1 VGLAPGTRL
10 AAYEVV
16 SLLGAGGMGE
26 VYRARDS
33 KLNRDVA
40 LKILPEAFALDDDRI
55 ARFRRE
61 AQVLAALNHP
71 NIAHIYGF
79 EDSGGTHALVL
90 ELVDGP
96 TLADCIAK
104 GPIPLDEALPI
115 AKQIA
120 EALEAAHEQGIIH
133 RDLKPANI
141 KVRDDGTVKVL
152 DFGLAKALEPA
163 STSSPLLTNSPTITT
178 PAQMTG
184 LGTILGTAAYM
195 SPEQASGKPIDRRAD
210 IWSFGVVVWE
220 MLTGIRLFNGET
232 VSHTL
237 ADVLRAEIDFA
248 RLPPTTPGAVR
259 DLLCRCLDRDSRRR
273 LRDVGDARL
282 TIEDTLSGRVT
293 DKGPTP
299 ARQGALASW
308 RRALP
313 WGVAIAC
320 VVALG
325 AALTMWAPWRT
336 EIHTAKPLQ
345 RFNVDFGAEVDIS
358 NAPGAG
364 SRIALSPDGSRMVH
378 MSNRRLFV
386 RKMDH
391 GELTELKGAEGGNAP
406 FFSPD
411 GKWIGF
417 IANGKLL
424 KVPAEGGSPTIICD
438 AGGGGTWG
446 DDGTI
451 VTVLQ
456 DRTGLLR
463 VPATGGTPTRLTKLE
478 AGEAMHSWPQS
489 LPGGKAVLFTSNGAT
504 NDGFNNATIE
514 VVTVNDGR
522 RKVIQ
527 HGGTFG
533 RYVPP
538 AEAHGTGHLIFA
550 HEGTLFAV
558 AFDVNALEERG
569 VPVPVIQNISTGS
582 GGAAQFA
589 LSRDGTLMYEPGG
602 VRGIETELRWLD
614 LSGKP
619 QPLALKTGNYR
630 SARLSPDGQ
639 KIALLLTTTGGQT
652 DLWTYDWQRDVT
664 TRLTFDGLSRRF
676 VWSPDGRSI
685 VFGGQTGMLWTRA
698 DGGSKPQ
705 LLTQSNNPQQ
715 PRSFTPDGTRLAFTE
730 TSGGS
735 GGQSGDIW
743 IMPVEHSGAGLRGGK
758 PEAFLQTPF
767 NEGQATFSPD
777 GRWLAYVSNEAGG
790 DSDGVYVR
798 AFPDNGGKWQVSNL
812 GGEPRWSRDGRNLFF
827 IDGEQRTILAVNSAT
842 NGGTFAADRAHV
854 WIPRQNEGIQDY
866 DITPDGKRAL
876 VLQRRGSATS
886 SPSQVI
892 LLVNFVDELTR
903 VAPATK

>member
-1 VGLAPGTRL
+1 
-10 AAYEVV
+10 V

-26 VYRARDS
+26 VYRARDT

-96 TLADCIAK
+96 TLADRIAR
-104 GPIPLDEALPI
+104 GPIPLDEAFPI

-163 STSSPLLTNSPTITT
+163 STTSPLLTNSPTITT

-259 DLLCRCLDRDSRRR
+259 DLLHRCLDRDSRRR

-282 TIEDTLSGRVT
+282 TIEDTLSGRVA
-293 DKGPTP
+293 DKGPLP
-299 ARQGALASW
+299 ARQGASASW

-313 WGVAIAC
+313 WGVAITC

-345 RFNVDFGAEVDIS
+345 RFNVELGANVNIS
-358 NAPGAG
+358 DAPGAG
-364 SRIALSPDGSRMVH
+364 SRIALSPDGSRLVL
-378 MSNRRLFV
+378 MSNRRLFL
-386 RKMDH
+386 RRMDRV
-391 GELTELKGAEGGNAP
+391 EMIELKGAEGANAP

-417 IANGKLL
+417 TANGKLL
-424 KVPAEGGSPTIICD
+424 KIPADGGAATVICE
-438 AGGGGTWG
+438 ASGAGTWG
-446 DDGTI
+446 EDGTI
-451 VTVLQ
+451 VSLLA

-478 AGEAMHSWPQS
+478 SGETVHAWPQS
-489 LPGGKAVLFTSNGAT
+489 LPGAKAVLFTSNRAN
-504 NDGFNNATIE
+504 NDGFNNARIE
-514 VVTVNDGR
+514 AVTLKDGR

-527 HGGTFG
+527 SGATYG
-533 RYVPP
+533 RYIQSATGP
-538 AEAHGTGHLIFA
+538 GHLIFA

-558 AFDVNALEERG
+558 AFDVDALEERG
-569 VPVPVIQNISTGS
+569 VPVPVVQGVATGS
-582 GGAAQFA
+582 GGAAQLA
-589 LSRDGTLMYEPGG
+589 LSHDGTLIYAPGG
-602 VRGIETELRWLD
+602 VRGIETELSWLD
-614 LSGKP
+614 PSGKP
-619 QPLALKTGNYR
+619 QPIALKAGNYR
-630 SARLSPDGQ
+630 SVRLSPDGK
-639 KIALLLTTTGGQT
+639 KIALVLTSPTNFT

-664 TRLTFDGLSRRF
+664 TRLTFDGSSRRF
-676 VWSPDGRSI
+676 AWSPDGRFI
-685 VFGGQTGMLWTRA
+685 VFGTGIQGGIFWTRA
-698 DGGSKPQ
+698 DGGSTPQ
-705 LLTQSNNPQQ
+705 PLTQSKTFQQ
-715 PRSFTPDGTRLAFTE
+715 PRSFTLDGTRLAFTE
-730 TSGGS
+730 TSQAS
-735 GGQSGDIW
+735 NGQSGDIW
-743 IMPVEHSGAGLRGGK
+743 IMPVERDGAGLRGGK
-758 PEAFLQTPF
+758 PEPFLQTPF
-767 NEGQATFSPD
+767 NEDQGAFSPD
-777 GRWLAYVSNEAGG
+777 GRWLAYSSNETGG
-790 DSDGVYVR
+790 DSGGVYVR
-798 AFPDNGGKWQVSNL
+798 SFPDKGGKWQLSNA
-812 GGEPRWSRDGRNLFF
+812 GGEPRWSRNGRDLFF
-827 IDGEQRTILAVNSAT
+827 IGNDERTILTVNYTA
-842 NGGTFAADRAHV
+842 NGGTFSADKARV
-854 WIPRQNEGIQDY
+854 WIPRQNEAIQDY
-866 DITPDGKRAL
+866 DITPDGTRAL
-876 VLQRRGSATS
+876 VLQRRGSDTS
-886 SPSQVI
+886 SSAQVI
-892 LLVNFVDELTR
+892 LLLNFADELTR
-903 VAPATK
+903 LAPATK

>member
-1 VGLAPGTRL
+1 
-10 AAYEVV
+10 
-16 SLLGAGGMGE
+16 MGE
-26 VYRARDS
+26 VYRARDT

-71 NIAHIYGF
+71 HIAHIYGF
-79 EDSGGTHALVL
+79 EDSGNTHALVL
-90 ELVDGP
+90 ELVEGP
-96 TLADCIAK
+96 TLADRMAK

-163 STSSPLLTNSPTITT
+163 SAMHPLVTNSPTITT

-195 SPEQASGKPIDRRAD
+195 SPEQAAGKPIDRRAD

-248 RLPPTTPGAVR
+248 RLPPATPEAVR
-259 DLLCRCLDRDSRRR
+259 DLLGRCLDRDSRRR
-273 LRDVGDARL
+273 LRDVGEARL
-282 TIEDTLSGRVT
+282 TIEDALSGRVS
-293 DKGPTP
+293 DASLSP
-299 ARQGALASW
+299 ASPGASASSW

-313 WGVAIAC
+313 WSVAIAC

-325 AALTMWAPWRT
+325 ATVAMWAPWRS
-336 EIHTAKPLQ
+336 EIHTGKPLQ
-345 RFNVDFGAEVDIS
+345 RFNVDFGADVDIS

-364 SRIALSPDGSRMVH
+364 SRIALSPDGSRLVY

-386 RKMDH
+386 RRLDR
-391 GELTELKGAEGGNAP
+391 GEVTELKGAEGANAP

-411 GKWIGF
+411 GRWIGF
-417 IANGKLL
+417 TANGKLL
-424 KVPAEGGSPTIICD
+424 KMPAEGGSPATICD
-438 AGGGGTWG
+438 AGGSGTWG

-451 VTVLQ
+451 VAVLR
-456 DRTGLLR
+456 DRTGLFR
-463 VPATGGTPTRLTKLE
+463 VAATGGTPTRLTKLE
-478 AGEAMHSWPQS
+478 AGEAVHSWPQS
-489 LPGGKAVLFTSNGAT
+489 LPGGKAVLFTSNSAN
-504 NDGFNNATIE
+504 NDGFNNAKIE
-514 VVTVNDGR
+514 AVTLKDGR

-527 HGGTFG
+527 YGGTYG
-533 RYVPP
+533 RFVPS
-538 AEAHGTGHLIFA
+538 ATGTGHLIFA

-558 AFDVNALEERG
+558 AFDLNALEERG
-569 VPVPVIQNISTGS
+569 VPVPVTQNISTGS

-589 LSRDGTLMYEPGG
+589 LSHDGMLMYQPGG

-619 QPLALKTGNYR
+619 QPIALKTGNYR
-630 SARLSPDGQ
+630 SVRLSPDGQ
-639 KIALLLTTTGGQT
+639 KIALSLTTAGGQT

-664 TRLTFDGLSRRF
+664 TRLTFDGQSRRF
-676 VWSPDGRSI
+676 VWSPDGRFI
-685 VFGGQTGMLWTRA
+685 VFGTQRGILWTRA
-698 DGGSKPQ
+698 DGGSTPQ
-705 LLTQSNNPQQ
+705 PLTQSNDFQQ

-730 TSGGS
+730 NSQVS
-735 GGQSGDIW
+735 NGQTGDIW
-743 IMPVEHSGAGLRGGK
+743 TMTVEHDGAGLRGGK
-758 PEAFLQTPF
+758 PAAFLQTPF
-767 NEGQATFSPD
+767 NEDQAAFSPD
-777 GRWLAYVSNEAGG
+777 GRWLAYDSNEAGA

-798 AFPDNGGKWQVSNL
+798 SFPDNGGKWQLSNV

-827 IDGEQRTILAVNSAT
+827 IDSDQRTILTVNYTT
-842 NGGTFAADRAHV
+842 NGGTFVADKAHV

-866 DITPDGKRAL
+866 DITPDGKRVL
-876 VLQRRGSATS
+876 VLQRRGSDTS
-886 SPSQVI
+886 SSAQVI
-892 LLVNFVDELTR
+892 LLVNFADELAR
-903 VAPATK
+903 LAPATK